1 MFSKDLERW
10 QHLSNERIS
19 RRIESVTFRHA
30 FKREQ
35 PKGEKINDAKGKGW
49 AFEIFDK
56 VGRSFGGATRD
67 VVYSIGKSLGFK
79 FRPWGAVKLA
89 KTFAKAGAVIAVIGV
104 VVDFAFIFV
113 DEKRVAEREAAR
125 KALADSLNK
134 SSDQLIEILT
144 EGTDDAPGLIRGKD
158 ELVGRF
164 RDCDEALGRDILIL
178 SQQYE
183 TTSERVD
190 VYRSLCS
197 RGLILLGKNGDELE

>member
-1 MFSKDLERW
+1 MHNKANALKQSMLSERDPVKLKAKAEHLHNWWSDPELEADIIDWQTMFSKDLERW

-35 PKGEKINDAKGKGW
+35 PRGEKINDAKGKGW

-89 KTFAKAGAVIAVIGV
+89 KTFEIGRAHV
-104 VVDFAFIFV
+104 
-113 DEKRVAEREAAR
+113 
-125 KALADSLNK
+125 
-134 SSDQLIEILT
+134 
-144 EGTDDAPGLIRGKD
+144 
-158 ELVGRF
+158 
-164 RDCDEALGRDILIL
+164 
-178 SQQYE
+178 
-183 TTSERVD
+183 
-190 VYRSLCS
+190 
-197 RGLILLGKNGDELE
+197 